1 MFLSP
6 VSFVFLMINKLSVVS
21 GTSITVEDFN
31 SLAVLG
37 DNGVGKTAFIE
48 KIALVDEKNLE
59 VILKARGYVRYKD
72 FSVIIDGDK
81 VECEEVGGERYF
93 LGQIIFPESYT
104 YICNGHVG
112 YKVMIFYPYTF
123 ITAVHEYYYDVLINP
138 KREDIEF
145 SNSIKDFI
153 DGIVIR
159 SSNDFLYRKGDFVT
173 YLDNL
178 GSGISRA
185 VKLMWFVYHYKPDIL
200 LIDDIE
206 SLHLHPTRL
215 ETLLKW
221 LLSRKMKALIFTTNS
236 DAYVTLA
243 ELDRNSRFLLL
254 RKDGYILMDS
264 YDALNR
270 IDYEDLR
277 YTAIK

>member
-1 MFLSP
+1 
-6 VSFVFLMINKLSVVS
+6 MINELSVVS
-21 GTSITVEDFN
+21 GNSITVEDFS
-31 SLAVLG
+31 SLVILG
-37 DNGVGKTAFIE
+37 DNGVGKTSFLE

-59 VILKARGYVRYKD
+59 AIIKARGYVRHKN
-72 FSVIIDGDK
+72 FSVVIDGDR
-81 VECEEVGGERYF
+81 VECEEAGGERYF
-93 LGQIIFPESYT
+93 IGQIIPPASYT
-104 YICNGHVG
+104 YICNGHVK
-112 YKVMIFYPYTF
+112 YNVMIFYPYTF

-159 SSNDFLYRKGDFVT
+159 SSNDFLYRKDDFIT

-185 VKLMWFVYHYKPDIL
+185 VKLMWFVYHNKPDIL
-200 LIDDIE
+200 LIDNIE
-206 SLHLHPTRL
+206 SLHLHPVRF
-215 ETLLKW
+215 EIFLKW
-221 LLSRKMKALIFTTNS
+221 LLSRKMKAVIFTTNS

-254 RKDGYILMDS
+254 RKDGYILMDN

-277 YTAIK
+277 FTAVK

>member
-1 MFLSP
+1 
-6 VSFVFLMINKLSVVS
+6 MINKLSVVS
-21 GTSITVEDFN
+21 GTSITVEDFG

-59 VILKARGYVRYKD
+59 TVVNARGYVKYKN

-81 VECEEVGGERYF
+81 VECEEVRGEKYRVSPGSF
-93 LGQIIFPESYT
+93 T
-104 YICNGHVG
+104 YICNGYVG
-112 YKVMIFYPYTF
+112 YKVMIVYPYT
-123 ITAVHEYYYDVLINP
+123 IHDYYYDVPIKPND
-138 KREDIEF
+138 EDIKF

-153 DGIVIR
+153 DGIIIR
-159 SSNDFLYRKGDFVT
+159 SANDFLYEKDDFVT

-185 VKLMWFVYHYKPDIL
+185 VKLMWLVYHHKPDIL

-206 SLHLHPTRL
+206 SLHLHPIRF
-215 ETLLKW
+215 ENLLKW
-221 LLSRKMKALIFTTNS
+221 LLSRKLKALIFTTNS

-270 IDYEDLR
+270 VDYEDLR
-277 YTAIK
+277 YTAVKDVS

>member
-1 MFLSP
+1 
-6 VSFVFLMINKLSVVS
+6 MINKLSVIS
-21 GTSITVEDFN
+21 GTSITVEDFS

-37 DNGVGKTAFIE
+37 DNGVGKTSFIE

-59 VILKARGYVRYKD
+59 AVIKARGYVRYKD

-93 LGQIIFPESYT
+93 LGQILFPENYT
-104 YICNGHVG
+104 YICKGHVN

-123 ITAVHEYYYDVLINP
+123 ITAVHEYYYDVPVKP
-138 KREDIEF
+138 KDEDIVF

-159 SSNDFLYRKGDFVT
+159 SSSDFLYEKGDFVT

-178 GSGISRA
+178 GSGISRS
-185 VKLMWFVYHYKPDIL
+185 VKLMWFVYHHKPDIL
-200 LIDDIE
+200 LIDNIE
-206 SLHLHPTRL
+206 SLHLHPTRF
-215 ETLLKW
+215 EKLLKW
-221 LLSRKMKALIFTTNS
+221 LLSRGLKALIFTTNS
-236 DAYVTLA
+236 DAYVTLS

-277 YTAIK
+277 YTAVKQ

>member
-1 MFLSP
+1 
-6 VSFVFLMINKLSVVS
+6 MINELSVIS
-21 GTSITVEDFN
+21 NISIKVNDFG

-48 KIALVDEKNLE
+48 KVALVDENNLE
-59 VILKARGYVRYKD
+59 AMVKARGYIRYKD

-81 VECEEVGGERYF
+81 VECEEAGGERYF
-93 LGQIIFPESYT
+93 IGQIIPPASYT
-104 YICNGHVG
+104 YICNGDVR

-123 ITAVHEYYYDVLINP
+123 ITAIHEYYYDVLIKP
-138 KREDIEF
+138 KNSDIEF

-159 SSNDFLYRKGDFVT
+159 SSNDFLYRKDDFIT

-185 VKLMWFVYHYKPDIL
+185 VKLMWFVYHNKPDIL

-206 SLHLHPTRL
+206 SLHLNPIRL
-215 ETLLKW
+215 EIFLKW

-236 DAYVTLA
+236 DAYITLA
-243 ELDRNSRFLLL
+243 ELDMNSKFLLL
-254 RKDGYILMDS
+254 RKDGYIVFDN
-264 YDALNR
+264 YEALNR

-277 YTAIK
+277 YTSVK